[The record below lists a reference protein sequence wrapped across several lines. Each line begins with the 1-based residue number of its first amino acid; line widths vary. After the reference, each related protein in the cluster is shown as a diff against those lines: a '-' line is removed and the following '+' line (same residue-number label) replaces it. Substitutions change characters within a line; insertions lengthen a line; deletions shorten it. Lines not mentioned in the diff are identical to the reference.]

1 MSFDYDYKMSD
12 IEKYVN
18 ITLDGKSFPQK
29 VKAVLQSLVNG
40 SEHVEHIREWID
52 NFAEDSK
59 Q

>member
-1 MSFDYDYKMSD
+1 MSFDYDYEMSD

-29 VKAVLQSLVNG
+29 VKTLLLALVNG
-40 SEHVEHIREWID
+40 SEHIEHIREWID
-52 NFAEDSK
+52 NSTEDSK